1 MIRPDARVVLALL
14 AGALLL
20 PLPLHVAA
28 LAAFGLPHVVW
39 ELWFLRARYGARW
52 RPGWWLALWSV
63 LSLQAAARA
72 AHWLGALGADAVQ
85 AADLATLALAA
96 MLVAL
101 APRGTGM
108 AARAA
113 GAAMALGVFLALRH
127 GDLLVVLACLAI
139 AHNFTPVAL
148 AWDMAREDGNA
159 RPFAMLVGALFVLPL
174 AVACLPWSLV
184 LPIEMR
190 AAQAALLEAQLPPG
204 WGGAQRGP
212 ILCAIVLAQCLHY
225 YCVIR
230 LLPEAQRLRT
240 GRPIASRGARLAAIG
255 ASMALLAY
263 FLVDHAEARRLYAVA
278 AGLHA
283 WLEWPVLAMALLGAA
298 ARHGAPVSDAGQS
311 SPLPASCPPRSSAFP
326 RIGR

>member
-1 MIRPDARVVLALL
+1 MTRPDARIVLALL

-72 AHWLGALGADAVQ
+72 AHWLGALDAEVVQ

-113 GAAMALGVFLALRH
+113 GAALALGTFLALRH
-127 GDLLVVLACLAI
+127 GDFLVVLACLAI

-148 AWDMAREDGNA
+148 AWDMAREDDDM
-159 RPFAMLVGALFVLPL
+159 RPFATLVGALFVLPL
-174 AVACLPWSLV
+174 VVACLPWSLV
-184 LPIEMR
+184 LPLKVQ
-190 AAQAALLEAQLPPG
+190 AAHAALLEAQLPPG
-204 WGGAQRGP
+204 WGGAQRGA
-212 ILCAIVLAQCLHY
+212 ILSAIVLSQCLHY

-230 LLPEAQRLRT
+230 LLPEAERRRS
-240 GRPIASRGARLAAIG
+240 GRPVASRAARLLALGAA
-255 ASMALLAY
+255 AAMLAY
-263 FLVDHAEARRLYAVA
+263 FVVDHAEARRLYAVA
-278 AGLHA
+278 AGMHA
-283 WLEWPVLAMALLGAA
+283 WLEWPVLLMALSAS
-298 ARHGAPVSDAGQS
+298 RCIAPVATR
-311 SPLPASCPPRSSAFP
+311 AVVAPRAYWRP
-326 RIGR
+326 R